1 MIGMLIPL
9 MAAAPQA
16 MPSIPESTIIMR
28 EIRQGPMPAEN
39 IWLRPAHPGGA
50 DNGRMFPDIAVGA
63 FRIDGDTLYV
73 RVLNKGQT
81 ATPGPVLVAA
91 RAAEK
96 GAKTDLI
103 QQRTARLLPGEARWV
118 PFRGFS
124 VKTAAT
130 SPMIFALET
139 ASAVSAVARMIP
151 SSTPVLDRSGQTREM
166 GTDDADET
174 NNSLTLAG
182 SAIQHGQPPQ

>member
-1 MIGMLIPL
+1 
-9 MAAAPQA
+9 
-16 MPSIPESTIIMR
+16 
-28 EIRQGPMPAEN
+28 
-39 IWLRPAHPGGA
+39 
-50 DNGRMFPDIAVGA
+50 MFPDIAVGA

-73 RVLNKGQT
+73 RVLNKGQA

-103 QQRTARLLPGEARWV
+103 QQRTARLLPGETRWV
-118 PFRGFS
+118 PLRGFS

>member
-1 MIGMLIPL
+1 MICMLIPL
-9 MAAAPQA
+9 MAAASPA
-16 MPSIPESTIIMR
+16 VRSIPEPTIIMR
-28 EIRQGPMPAEN
+28 EMRQGPMPAEN

-50 DNGRMFPDIAVGA
+50 DDGRMFPDIAVGA

-73 RVLNKGQT
+73 RVLNKGQS

-91 RAAEK
+91 RAAEN

-103 QQRTARLLPGEARWV
+103 QQRTAKLLPGEARWV
-118 PFRGFS
+118 PLRGFS

-130 SPMIFALET
+130 LPIVFALEG
-139 ASAVSAVARMIP
+139 ASAVSAVARMMP
-151 SSTPVLDRSGQTREM
+151 SSAPLLDRSGQTRDV
-166 GTDDADET
+166 GTDDADER

>member
-1 MIGMLIPL
+1 MICMLIPL
-9 MAAAPQA
+9 MAAASPA
-16 MPSIPESTIIMR
+16 VRSIPEPTIIMR
-28 EIRQGPMPAEN
+28 EMRQGPMPAEN
-39 IWLRPAHPGGA
+39 IWLRPSHPGGA
-50 DNGRMFPDIAVGA
+50 DDGRMFPDIAVGA

-73 RVLNKGQT
+73 RVLNKGQS

-91 RAAEK
+91 RAAEN

-103 QQRTARLLPGEARWV
+103 QQRTAKLLPGEARWV
-118 PFRGFS
+118 PLRGFS

-130 SPMIFALET
+130 LPIVFALEG
-139 ASAVSAVARMIP
+139 ASAVSAVARMMP
-151 SSTPVLDRSGQTREM
+151 SSAPLLDRSGQTRDV
-166 GTDDADET
+166 GTDDADER